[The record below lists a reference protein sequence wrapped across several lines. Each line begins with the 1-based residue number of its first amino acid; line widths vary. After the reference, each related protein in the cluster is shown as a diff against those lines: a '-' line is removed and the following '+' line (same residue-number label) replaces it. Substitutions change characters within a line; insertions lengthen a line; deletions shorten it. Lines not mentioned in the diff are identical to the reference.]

1 MFVCFAMVMK
11 EICFETSDCL
21 KQQRKTTTI
30 TRLLLPDFKRPI
42 YIYIYIYIYVFF
54 AVGEGTTCTNIL
66 ANRLYDSEGLSQGDD
81 VRGFSLIQDL
91 KKKRKQWGQSVS
103 EILERGRGLI

>member
-1 MFVCFAMVMK
+1 M
-11 EICFETSDCL
+11 
-21 KQQRKTTTI
+21 
-30 TRLLLPDFKRPI
+30 
-42 YIYIYIYIYVFF
+42 FF

-81 VRGFSLIQDL
+81 VRGFSIIQDL